1 VRYKGNETSTNN
13 RSAKGYP
20 METSRMNRA
29 NKQQDIGIIKIIT
42 LTPLILI
49 GLVIL
54 AFIIYLTE

>member
-1 VRYKGNETSTNN
+1 
-13 RSAKGYP
+13 